1 MSQVLVSGEKINE
14 TVIAFNEP
22 TVWLGRRGRRPA
34 HPQIKSRYSMCCVL
48 GKHLGV
54 LAKAS

>member
-14 TVIAFNEP
+14 TVIAFKEP
-22 TVWLGRRGRRPA
+22 TVWLGRGGRRPA
-34 HPQIKSRYSMCCVL
+34 HPQIKSCYSMYCVL
-48 GKHLGV
+48 GKHLEG